1 MKKILLSIVL
11 IIIVVNIS
19 NAQEGLNAFPVTEG
33 WKAKVYDLA
42 PQKATAK
49 AKKTRKILLFSL
61 FTGFNHWT
69 VPHTA
74 EMVKILGTKSG
85 AFEIVESNDI
95 AIFDKANLK
104 SFDAIVLNNT
114 CSKPDHR
121 DIFFDVLN
129 EDKSLT
135 ESEIKT
141 KAAEYEKNLL
151 EYVKTGGGL
160 IVLHGGIVM
169 QNKSAAFG
177 DMMGGSFDY
186 HPVQQKI
193 SVKLVDN
200 KHPLVAAFEGE
211 GFDHIDEP
219 YFFNNAYFDYNFK
232 PLLYMETDKL
242 HSMKTTPSDKIKYI
256 AWIKK
261 YGKGRVFYASPSH
274 NAQVMDNP
282 KILKF
287 FLDGM
292 QYAIGDLKCDDKP
305 MQKSN

>member
-305 MQKSN
+305 MRKSN